1 MKNDSGAIRIL
12 RDKGAILEWEIYGL
26 LLFELKK
33 TSSYKDSGANNLVL
47 HHKNINLF
55 TKNFYQVCQLII

>member
-1 MKNDSGAIRIL
+1 MKNDSGAIKIL

-55 TKNFYQVCQLII
+55 T